1 MDRGSLRR
9 AVTIVA
15 GTSIVLCLWAGYSLL
30 HRRNGP
36 ALDKGSQ
43 VTALPLFARENEE
56 QRQLAIKHRIAL
68 LTQIGHDL
76 EEHGIAVRI
85 DGDLGVL
92 RLAAS
97 QFFDPGKAIPNPGQ
111 QDHLASLLSVLAAR
125 LPCYA
130 GDNSPSVP
138 TCPPTENQRLASVRL
153 DVFHERKRPD
163 PRCRYFSQCQPV
175 VARRGATYDIVERHS
190 VYETVTAYWACW
202 SPSDEQ
208 LLPKSTAYGPQWVDA
223 PSSDSTS
230 HIDLQLTMVRLPA
243 ELIAYLQYAS
253 VGTVNALMP
262 ADPSKAIAN
271 DGIGILGYSVKP
283 KLANAMLRV
292 HVTANVYAPQQE
304 NDVTLAVFRGGQQ
317 QPLMFQSKHVAAKMW
332 AFFDISSD
340 LSAGGADGVDFT
352 VRAGVVHPG
361 TVLINGTEAGVPAT
375 VPLPYIAIEEQD

>member
-1 MDRGSLRR
+1 MVINIRRMDRGSLRR

-153 DVFHERKRPD
+153 DVFTSEKDLIPGAATFRSANQL
-163 PRCRYFSQCQPV
+163 SQ
-175 VARRGATYDIVERHS
+175 ARD
-190 VYETVTAYWACW
+190 VTLLSALFTDGDRLLGMR

-208 LLPKSTAYGPQWVDA
+208 LLKSTAYGPQWVDA

-230 HIDLQLTMVRLPA
+230 HIDLQLTMVLPA

-304 NDVTLAVFRGGQQ
+304 CSSPNMWRQRCGHFSISRPTY
-317 QPLMFQSKHVAAKMW
+317 QPAEPTAWILRCAQGWF
-332 AFFDISSD
+332 IP
-340 LSAGGADGVDFT
+340 
-352 VRAGVVHPG
+352 VRS
-361 TVLINGTEAGVPAT
+361 
-375 VPLPYIAIEEQD
+375 